1 MNRKALV
8 IAALVAA
15 SGVQFAQAA
24 DGTINF
30 NGELVNQTCTIAVD
44 GVVTP
49 TAATVTLPTVS
60 TSQLTAAG
68 QRAGTTGFN
77 IQLTNCVGAATTAAA
92 FFEAGSTV
100 DPVSGNLR
108 NTTGGATNVQLQLID
123 SGSATGAV
131 IQAGNTNQ
139 RTQTTR
145 NTIDASGA
153 ANMPYA
159 VQYFATGATTPGTVV
174 SSVTYSVDY
183 Q

>member
-1 MNRKALV
+1 MKIKALSL
-8 IAALVAA
+8 AALVCATGA
-15 SGVQFAQAA
+15 QFANAA

-44 GVVTP
+44 GVVSP
-49 TAATVTLPTVS
+49 AVASVTLPTIS
-60 TSQLTAAG
+60 TSLLTAAG
-68 QRAGTTGFN
+68 QAEGRTGFN
-77 IQLTNCVGAATTAAA
+77 IQLSNCVGTAATAAA
-92 FFEAGSTV
+92 FFNSGATV
-100 DPVSGNLR
+100 DPITGNL
-108 NTTGGATNVQLQLID
+108 NNMTGTATNVQLQLVD
-123 SGSATGAV
+123 AQGGAV

-159 VQYFATGATTPGTVV
+159 VQYFATGTTTAGTVV
-174 SSVTYSVDY
+174 SSITYNVDY

>member
-1 MNRKALV
+1 MNRKAL
-8 IAALVAA
+8 ALAVLVCATGA
-15 SGVQFAQAA
+15 QFANAA

-49 TAATVTLPTVS
+49 AVATVTLPTIS
-60 TSQLTAAG
+60 TSLLTTAG
-68 QRAGTTGFN
+68 QAEGRTGFN
-77 IQLTNCVGAATTAAA
+77 IQLTSCVGAATTAAA
-92 FFEAGSTV
+92 FFNSGSTV
-100 DPVSGNLR
+100 DPVSGNL
-108 NTTGGATNVQLQLID
+108 NNMTGTATNVQLQLVD
-123 SGSATGAV
+123 AQGGAI

-139 RTQTTR
+139 KTQTTR

-174 SSVTYSVDY
+174 SSVTYNVDY

>member
-1 MNRKALV
+1 MKVKALT
-8 IAALVAA
+8 LVALFSA
-15 SGVQFAQAA
+15 TAAQFASAA

-49 TAATVTLPTVS
+49 AVATVTLPTIS
-60 TSQLTAAG
+60 TGLLTAAG
-68 QRAGTTGFN
+68 QAEGRTGFN
-77 IQLTNCVGAATTAAA
+77 IQLSNCVGTAATAAA
-92 FFEAGSTV
+92 FFNSGATV
-100 DPVSGNLR
+100 DPVTGNL
-108 NTTGGATNVQLQLID
+108 NNMTGTATNVQLQLVD
-123 SGSATGAV
+123 AQGGAV

-145 NTIDASGA
+145 NTIDGTGA

-159 VQYFATGATTPGTVV
+159 VQYLATGATTPGTVI
-174 SSVTYSVDY
+174 SSVTYNVDY

>member
-1 MNRKALV
+1 MNRKALALAV
-8 IAALVAA
+8 LVAA
-15 SGVQFAQAA
+15 TGTQFANAA

-49 TAATVTLPTVS
+49 AVATVTLPTIS
-60 TSQLTAAG
+60 TGLLNAAG
-68 QRAGTTGFN
+68 QADGRTNFN

-92 FFEAGSTV
+92 FFNSGSTV
-100 DPVSGNLR
+100 DPVSGNL
-108 NTTGGATNVQLQLID
+108 NNMTGTATNVQLQLVD
-123 SGSATGAV
+123 TQGGAI

-139 RTQTTR
+139 KTQTTR
-145 NTIDASGA
+145 NTIDATGA

-159 VQYFATGATTPGTVV
+159 VQYFATGTTTPGTVV
-174 SSVTYSVDY
+174 SSVTYNVDY